1 MIDLYTDLGNRVIA
15 NDLLTAKLMSEMSK
29 NSPDPEAYM
38 MRLTSE
44 VAGLADRLA
53 SANRDIENE
62 HYDPSQ
68 ITQYLYRLCDMAEG
82 LKTHGMDSSSRLA
95 P

>member
-1 MIDLYTDLGNRVIA
+1 MVDLYTDLGNRMIA
-15 NDLLTAKLMSEMSK
+15 NELLTAKLMSEMSK
-29 NSPDPEAYM
+29 NSPDADADM
-38 MRLTSE
+38 MRFTSE

-53 SANRDIENE
+53 SVTKGAKNE

-68 ITQYLYRLCDMAEG
+68 ITQYLYRLCDMAED
-82 LKTHGMDSSSRLA
+82 LKKHGMDSSSRLA

>member
-1 MIDLYTDLGNRVIA
+1 MIDLYTDLGNRMIA
-15 NDLLTAKLMSEMSK
+15 NDLLVAKLMSEMSK
-29 NSPDPEAYM
+29 NSPDADKYM

-53 SANRDIENE
+53 SANKGIENK

-68 ITQYLYRLCDMAEG
+68 ITQYLYRLCDMAED
-82 LKTHGMDSSSRLA
+82 LQK
-95 P
+95 PNVE